1 MISHSPM
8 FFYLPPLELF
18 FYLPSF
24 GGVGGGFWRGLRI
37 HGQQEFLVVAG
48 VEHAVV
54 DGVHRL
60 H

>member
-1 MISHSPM
+1 M
-8 FFYLPPLELF
+8 FFISPPLKAYGGGML

-24 GGVGGGFWRGLRI
+24 GGVGGGFWSGLRI